1 MYTYV
6 DSILAAPSGRWP
18 RAPALTSP
26 VDGKTRSYVLYVR
39 KTTTNNNNKQQQAR
53 ENERKMK
60 RQKPG
65 KANVDTPVIW
75 AVLGMVISYVVVPA
89 YPLLL
94 SSPWQ

>member
-39 KTTTNNNNKQQQAR
+39 KTQTTTNNNKH
-53 ENERKMK
+53 ERKMK

-75 AVLGMVISYVVVPA
+75 AVLGMVNSYVVVPA